1 MHLRIPSS
9 TKFSLGREV
18 NDRCQDRADDHP
30 EKLIPVEERHARKRR
45 LRAVV
50 ERRPKHRD
58 ELDDE
63 EQIPPAPFPAR
74 AWPVVHLFGLPYP
87 DLKADLQCRIL
98 TFVPPG
104 SRLWMSN

>member
-1 MHLRIPSS
+1 PI
-9 TKFSLGREV
+9 
-18 NDRCQDRADDHP
+18 
-30 EKLIPVEERHARKRR
+30 EERHARKGR

-63 EQIPPAPFPAR
+63 EQIPPAPFLAR
-74 AWPVVHLFGLPYP
+74 GLYVVHLLRLPYP
-87 DLKADLQCRIL
+87 DLKANLQCGIP

-104 SRLWMSN
+104 SQLLDEGLRFCGAAGARSLPTATPGLFHKGEGPRH